1 MFLMPPAPASAP
13 SLGDAVVFDGSN
25 DYMALSDYGTSDQRA
40 NWIITFWIKRN
51 EDDRK
56 QEIHYGSGS
65 AFELIFQADNKVN
78 INTYGP
84 GGSGWRNVLLSNA
97 TLTASDG
104 WTWVGICCN
113 GAGSGSLMFFND
125 TDVTTM
131 PRQSTSPEDNSIGG
145 WIGSDEYGTSGFL
158 LNADMFNFYLHMDGY
173 MDFSVEANRRKF
185 ISSTG
190 EPVDLGVDGS
200 EPTGAAPTAY
210 YALVAGA
217 APATF
222 AEGKGAGG
230 DATITGAFTRAAT
243 TPQAVRTQ
251 ILQSAGTAI
260 GDMTAGG
267 GLAAAFDGVNP
278 QAYAACSQEHSSATQ
293 YIGKNWG
300 STKTITG
307 FKAWA
312 SSDNGYCSLSGRT
325 MTVTLIGHT
334 SDSPGD
340 GTALGSIGPTTD
352 ANNLL
357 MQKLE
362 GITTTTAYRYHW
374 LKFVQSAGSSASV
387 AEVQFY
393 EAA

>member
-13 SLGDAVVFDGSN
+13 SLGDAVVFDGTN
-25 DYMALSDYGTSDQRA
+25 DLITLDDYGTSDQRA
-40 NWIITFWIKRN
+40 NWIITFWVKMN
-51 EDDRK
+51 EDGTM
-56 QEIHYGSGS
+56 QQFHYGTGS
-65 AFELIFQADNKVN
+65 TFELSRFADNTVN

-84 GGSGWRNVLLSNA
+84 GGSGWRNVLLSNT
-97 TLTASDG
+97 TLTVSDG

-113 GAGSGSLMFFND
+113 GTSSGSFMFFND
-125 TDVTTM
+125 TNVTTM
-131 PRQSTSPEDNSIGG
+131 PRESTSSEDNSIGG
-145 WIGSDEYGTSGFL
+145 IVGGQTGTSYR
-158 LNADMFNFYLHMDGY
+158 LNADMFNFYIHMDGY

-185 ISSTG
+185 ISNTG
-190 EPVDLGVDGS
+190 EPVDLGADGS

-210 YALVAGA
+210 YALVPGA
-217 APATF
+217 DPDTF

-357 MQKLE
+357 MQKLS
-362 GITTTTAYRYHW
+362 GITTTTAYQYHW